1 MINSWDYKNEYKYL
15 KKDILKAINKVFKSG
30 KLFFGNEAE
39 KFEKSFLKKNKC
51 KYGVAVASGTDAIY
65 LSLKALNIGKK

>member
-39 KFEKSFLKKNKC
+39 KFEKSFFYNLTLPK
-51 KYGVAVASGTDAIY
+51 SRSP
-65 LSLKALNIGKK
+65 LF